1 MRLNGNRVRA
11 TFFTLGPANN
21 GNTAPK
27 QTARPNLSLLYSAVP
42 NEPNLMGELTTALLS
57 RGRPGLTSCDMLLNL
72 LNLKFGG

>member
-1 MRLNGNRVRA
+1 MRLDGNKVRA

-27 QTARPNLSLLYSAVP
+27 QTARTNVSLLCSAVP
-42 NEPNLMGELTTALLS
+42 NEPNLMGELTMVLLS
-57 RGRPGLTSCDMLLNL
+57 TGRTGLTSCDMLLHL